1 MKKMYFLLLL
11 ISGMALFTETS
22 AQATKTGSLKDLA
35 FIEGH
40 WKAMLD
46 DKTIEGVWLA
56 PAGDNFI
63 GMMRMM
69 KGDKADLYEILAY
82 EQTDKGLVSLV
93 KHFAPG
99 LVGWEDKDKQDRYR
113 FLDAG
118 NGWVNLEKED
128 GSLRIRYEKRSKNQ
142 FVILR
147 GNEKDGK
154 WEYKD
159 LFVFN
164 RVK

>member
-1 MKKMYFLLLL
+1 
-11 ISGMALFTETS
+11 
-22 AQATKTGSLKDLA
+22 
-35 FIEGH
+35 
-40 WKAMLD
+40 
-46 DKTIEGVWLA
+46 
-56 PAGDNFI
+56 
-63 GMMRMM
+63 
-69 KGDKADLYEILAY
+69 
-82 EQTDKGLVSLV
+82 
-93 KHFAPG
+93 
-99 LVGWEDKDKQDRYR
+99 VGWEDKDKHDRYR

-147 GNEKDGK
+147 GNEKNGE